1 VEQNVKT
8 NSSSTKFLVYSRP
21 KPATLENK
29 KIDAKTEVDVDIDIG
44 ITKCLREL
52 EAAFCEFS
60 KQAARLARL
69 AQQKEKCSIP
79 SDGFNHLLSERISEV
94 ELTFDAYI
102 RRKEE
107 LFTNIKAISQSSR
120 FYDWQKSSQPPSSI
134 AELELMLGEFS
145 TSDRNHLQIER
156 S

>member
-1 VEQNVKT
+1 MEQNVKT

-69 AQQKEKCSIP
+69 AQTKREMFYSVR
-79 SDGFNHLLSERISEV
+79 RI
-94 ELTFDAYI
+94 
-102 RRKEE
+102 
-107 LFTNIKAISQSSR
+107 
-120 FYDWQKSSQPPSSI
+120 QPF
-134 AELELMLGEFS
+134 AE
-145 TSDRNHLQIER
+145 
-156 S
+156 